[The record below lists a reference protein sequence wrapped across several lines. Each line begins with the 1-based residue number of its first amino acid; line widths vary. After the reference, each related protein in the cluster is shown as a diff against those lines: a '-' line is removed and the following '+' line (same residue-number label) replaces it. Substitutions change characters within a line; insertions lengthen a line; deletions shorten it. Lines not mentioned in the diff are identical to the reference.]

1 MNFEEDNLMT
11 PEDVAKFLH
20 LKNRKSVDNMLYT
33 GTLPRSLTV
42 RLGRNVIFFKDRLIK
57 FLEETA
63 DKQAK
68 ELIK

>member
-1 MNFEEDNLMT
+1 MDFQNDNYMT

-20 LKNRKSVDNMLYT
+20 LKNRKTVDNMLYS
-33 GTLPRSLTV
+33 GTLPRNLTI

-63 DKQAK
+63 DRQAAK
-68 ELIK
+68 N